1 MGDAGLEACS
11 LRAFWNKPAHFCPQE
26 NVLFSECLF
35 WPVSLPA
42 KHLHLFFPFI
52 VHTPLLDRPNSHL
65 LRSPLFPSTQES
77 LSVAGLWRTDGIR
90 NVKSACVLTQR
101 IRQSFTGGSTI
112 FLLGVCVFLSAHS
125 WNYLGAKLIALDP
138 TSHCNRLSANLGFS
152 RCSQVSL
159 GQRGCTEQPTALFS
173 WGFDL

>member
-52 VHTPLLDRPNSHL
+52 VHTPLSDRPNSHL
-65 LRSPLFPSTQES
+65 LRSPLFPFTQDS
-77 LSVAGLWRTDGIR
+77 LSVAGLWRADGTR
-90 NVKSACVLTQR
+90 NVKSVCVLTQR
-101 IRQSFTGGSTI
+101 TRQSFTGGSTFI
-112 FLLGVCVFLSAHS
+112 FFFARCVCVFLSAHS

-138 TSHCNRLSANLGFS
+138 TSHCNRLTANLGFS

-159 GQRGCTEQPTALFS
+159 GRRGCIEQPPALFS
-173 WGFDL
+173 

>member
-35 WPVSLPA
+35 WPMSAPA
-42 KHLHLFFPFI
+42 KHLHLSFSSSLLSSTHPFS
-52 VHTPLLDRPNSHL
+52 DRPNSRL
-65 LRSPLFPSTQES
+65 LCSPLFPSTQDS
-77 LSVAGLWRTDGIR
+77 LSAARLWRTDGIR

-101 IRQSFTGGSTI
+101 TQQSFAGGSTF
-112 FLLGVCVFLSAHS
+112 FLCVFLSAPS

-152 RCSQVSL
+152 RCSQVSPR
-159 GQRGCTEQPTALFS
+159 QRGHTEQPTALLS
-173 WGFDL
+173 